1 MMSIRKVGC
10 AFLKQKSEEQ
20 TQIILV
26 IDSFNCFFK
35 KLNVEIAVQLHGKQ
49 TGSGKAGNGRNIS
62 VLWLVPKTTPSNL
75 LFSKLKLALAL

>member
-1 MMSIRKVGC
+1 MSIRKVGC

-35 KLNVEIAVQLHGKQ
+35 KLNVELAVQLHGNKLGVARQ
-49 TGSGKAGNGRNIS
+49 ETGEIS
-62 VLWLVPKTTPSNL
+62 
-75 LFSKLKLALAL
+75 LFFGWSLRRRPQICCSAS